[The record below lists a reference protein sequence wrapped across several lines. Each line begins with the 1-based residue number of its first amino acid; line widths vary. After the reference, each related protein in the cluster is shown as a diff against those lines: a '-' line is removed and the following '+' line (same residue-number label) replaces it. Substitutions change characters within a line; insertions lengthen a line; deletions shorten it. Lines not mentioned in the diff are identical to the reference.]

1 MLHCKNSRP
10 GVFLL
15 TFFFI
20 LLIKMRLKFQST
32 LKEQYDYQRVIN
44 HKAMLLVD
52 AGQLE
57 LTLG

>member
-10 GVFLL
+10 EVFLPP
-15 TFFFI
+15 FFI

-32 LKEQYDYQRVIN
+32 LKEQYDLPRVIN

-52 AGQLE
+52 SGQLK
-57 LTLG
+57 LTLE

>member
-15 TFFFI
+15 TFFI

-32 LKEQYDYQRVIN
+32 LKEQYDLQWVIN